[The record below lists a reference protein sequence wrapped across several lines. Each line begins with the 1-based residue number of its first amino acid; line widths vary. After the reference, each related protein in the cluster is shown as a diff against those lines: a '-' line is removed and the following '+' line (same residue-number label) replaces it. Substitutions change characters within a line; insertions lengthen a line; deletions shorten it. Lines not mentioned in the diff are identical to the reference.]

1 MTFPVTVNAVINFST
16 GPGFAQAM
24 ILDTGQLDVNVLAD
38 AASVIVD
45 VSNVVVNIQTQRGRN
60 LIADQF
66 QAGSL
71 TLVIA
76 DQNGDFNPMN
86 SAGPY
91 YNLLSPMRKVSITAT
106 FGATTHPIFAGYITS
121 YSTSIPN
128 NVDGADLAFTTITA
142 VDAFRLAN
150 LANITTVTGAIAG
163 DKSGTRINQI
173 LDQIAWPT
181 SMRDVSLDT
190 SETTMQADP
199 NVARTALNAMLVVG
213 VSEYGALY
221 VDATGSFVFKSRSEC
236 ATSVS
241 GTVTTFADNGTGID
255 YYNAKWIL
263 NDALVYNQAD
273 ITPTG
278 LAVQS
283 AVDVTS
289 VAQYFAHTYT
299 QTNLLMQTTGDALN
313 LARAYVASR
322 AQTSIRCDQLT
333 LNLYT
338 ENYTTGI
345 TAALA
350 LDFFDPVTIQTTQP
364 GNTSITKTEQIFG
377 VAHHITPGSWTVDFT
392 TMEALIDSFILDSA
406 LYGILDTS
414 VLSY

>member
-1 MTFPVTVNAVINFST
+1 MTIPTVNAVINFST
-16 GPGFAQAM
+16 GPGFAQAC
-24 ILDTGQLDVNVLAD
+24 ILGSGQLGTNVLAD
-38 AASVIVD
+38 SASVIVD
-45 VSNVVVNIQTQRGRN
+45 VSDVVVSIQTQRGRN

-66 QAGSL
+66 QTGTL

-86 SAGPY
+86 MAGPY
-91 YNLLSPMRKVSITAT
+91 ANLLSPMRKVSITAT
-106 FGATTHPIFAGYITS
+106 YGSTTYPIFAGYITG
-121 YSTSIPN
+121 YSTSVPN
-128 NVDGADLAFTTITA
+128 NVDSANLAFTTITA

-181 SMRDVSLDT
+181 SMRDVSLAT

-199 NVARTALNAMLVVG
+199 GVARTALNAMLVVG
-213 VSEYGALY
+213 ASEYGALY
-221 VDATGSFVFKSRSEC
+221 VDATGSFVFKSRNEC
-236 ATSVS
+236 ATSVAAVS
-241 GTVTTFADNGTGID
+241 TTFADDGSGIA
-255 YYNAKWIL
+255 YYNAKWVL
-263 NDALVYNQAD
+263 NDQLVYNQAD
-273 ITPTG
+273 ITATG
-278 LAVQS
+278 LATQS
-283 AVDVTS
+283 AS
-289 VAQYFAHTYT
+289 NAASIAQYFAHTYT
-299 QTNLLMQTTGDALN
+299 QTDLLMQDTTTALN

-338 ENYTTGI
+338 ENYTVGI

-350 LDFFDPVTIQTTQP
+350 LDFFDPITIQSTQP

-377 VAHHITPGSWTVDFT
+377 VSHRMTPGSWTVDFT

>member
-1 MTFPVTVNAVINFST
+1 MTVPTINAVINFST
-16 GPGFAQAM
+16 GPGFAQAF
-24 ILDTGQLDVNVLAD
+24 ILDTGLLGTNVLAD

-45 VSNVVVNIQTQRGRN
+45 VSDVVVSIQTQRGRN

-66 QAGSL
+66 QAGTL

-86 SAGPY
+86 MAGPY
-91 YNLLSPMRKVSITAT
+91 ANLLSPMRKVSITAT
-106 FGATTHPIFAGYITS
+106 YGATTYPIFAGYITG

-128 NVDGADLAFTTITA
+128 NIDGADLAFTTITA

-163 DKSGTRINQI
+163 DKSGTRVNQI
-173 LDQIAWPT
+173 LDQIAWPS
-181 SMRDVSLDT
+181 SMRDVSLAS

-199 NVARTALNAMLVVG
+199 GVARTALNAMLVVG
-213 VSEYGALY
+213 ASEYGALY

-236 ATSVS
+236 ATSVAGAS
-241 GTVTTFADNGTGID
+241 TTFADDGSGID

-273 ITPTG
+273 ITAIG
-278 LAVQS
+278 LATQS
-283 AVDVTS
+283 ASNATS
-289 VAQYFAHTYT
+289 IAQYFAHTYT
-299 QTNLLMQTTGDALN
+299 QTDLLMQTTTDALN

-338 ENYTTGI
+338 ENYTAGV

-377 VAHHITPGSWTVDFT
+377 VAHRITPGSWTVDFT
-392 TMEALIDSFILDSA
+392 TMEALIDSFILNSA
-406 LYGILDTS
+406 LYGVLDQN

>member
-1 MTFPVTVNAVINFST
+1 MTVPTINAVINFST
-16 GPGFAQAM
+16 GPGFAQAF
-24 ILDTGQLDVNVLAD
+24 ILDTGLLGTNVLAD

-45 VSNVVVNIQTQRGRN
+45 VSDVVVSIQTQRGRN

-66 QAGSL
+66 QAGTL

-86 SAGPY
+86 MAGPY
-91 YNLLSPMRKVSITAT
+91 ANLLSPMRKVSITAT
-106 FGATTHPIFAGYITS
+106 YGATTYPIFAGYITG

-128 NVDGADLAFTTITA
+128 NIDGADLAFTTITA

-163 DKSGTRINQI
+163 DKSGTRVNQI
-173 LDQIAWPT
+173 LDQIAWPS
-181 SMRDVSLDT
+181 SMRDVSLAS

-199 NVARTALNAMLVVG
+199 GVARTALNAMLVVG
-213 VSEYGALY
+213 ASEYGALY

-236 ATSVS
+236 ATSVAGAS
-241 GTVTTFADNGTGID
+241 TTFADDGSGID

-273 ITPTG
+273 ITAIG
-278 LAVQS
+278 LATQS
-283 AVDVTS
+283 ASNATS
-289 VAQYFAHTYT
+289 IAQYFAHTYT
-299 QTNLLMQTTGDALN
+299 QTDLLMQTTTDALN

-338 ENYTTGI
+338 ENYTVGV

-377 VAHHITPGSWTVDFT
+377 VAHRITPGSWTVDFT
-392 TMEALIDSFILDSA
+392 TMEALIDSFILNSA
-406 LYGILDTS
+406 LYGVLDQN

>member
-1 MTFPVTVNAVINFST
+1 MTFPVTLNAVINFSS
-16 GPGFAQAM
+16 GPGFSQAL

-45 VSNVVVNIQTQRGRN
+45 VSNVVTSVQTQRGRN

-66 QAGSL
+66 QAGTL

-76 DQNGDFNPMN
+76 DETGAFNPMN

-91 YNLLSPMRKVSITAT
+91 YNLLTPMRKVLITAT
-106 FGATTHPIFAGYITS
+106 YNSTVYPIFAGYITGFQ
-121 YSTSIPN
+121 TTIPQN
-128 NVDGADLAFTTITA
+128 IYGGDLAYTTITA

-150 LANITTVTGAIAG
+150 LANITTVPAAIAG
-163 DKSGTRINQI
+163 DKSGTRVNQI
-173 LDQIAWPT
+173 LDVISWPT
-181 SMRDVSLDT
+181 SMRDVSLAT
-190 SETTMQADP
+190 TETTMQADP
-199 NVARTALNAMLVVG
+199 GVARTALNAMLVVST
-213 VSEYGALY
+213 SEYGALY

-236 ATSVS
+236 ASSVV
-241 GTVTTFADNGTGID
+241 GTAVVFADNGTGID
-255 YYNAKWIL
+255 YFDARWLL
-263 NDALVYNQAD
+263 NDSLVYNQAD
-273 ITPTG
+273 ITATG
-278 LAVQS
+278 LATQS
-283 AVDVTS
+283 ATDATS

-322 AQTSIRCDQLT
+322 AQTSIRCDLLT
-333 LNLYT
+333 LNLYSA
-338 ENYTTGI
+338 NYTAGI

-392 TMEALIDSFILDSA
+392 TMEALIDSYILDSA
-406 LYGILDTS
+406 LYGVLDQN